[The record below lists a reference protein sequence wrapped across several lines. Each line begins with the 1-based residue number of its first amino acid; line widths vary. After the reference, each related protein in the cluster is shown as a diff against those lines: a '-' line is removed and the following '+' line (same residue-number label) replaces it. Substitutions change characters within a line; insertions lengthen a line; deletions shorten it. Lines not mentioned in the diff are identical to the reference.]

1 MSKKKDTVLTV
12 AVGGAIPAGH
22 VLQLTAAQAGARR
35 HLLTSDSKESD
46 PWHWKGDGRHAFT
59 TNGATY
65 FKTGEE
71 LGVAGELDRGLEIM
85 FGLAG
90 DGPEA
95 RSNPPTQEGKSN
107 KAELEK
113 AFNDGKAAG
122 AAEVDLDA
130 KLAEAKQAG
139 RAEMLAEVERRNGLF
154 DALETAQAAQDA
166 LASDADE
173 ATRAAAQKA
182 VDGAQAEVDALP
194 ELKA

>member
-1 MSKKKDTVLTV
+1 MPKKKDTVLTV

-22 VLQLTAAQAGARR
+22 VLLLTAAQAGARR
-35 HLLTSDSKESD
+35 HLLTSDSKDSD

-59 TNGATY
+59 TVSPTY

-71 LGVAGELDRGLEIM
+71 LGVDGSLDRGLEIM

-90 DGPEA
+90 EGAETKPTP
-95 RSNPPTQEGKSN
+95 STQEGNAS

-122 AAEVDLDA
+122 AAEVGLDK

-154 DALETAQAAQDA
+154 DALETAQVAQEA
-166 LASDADE
+166 LTSDADE
-173 ATRAAAQKA
+173 DARAAAQRA
-182 VDGAQAEVDALP
+182 VDSAQAKVDALP